1 MKFKNVILAL
11 SFGSFLALPTAM
23 AQGFDF
29 TEDEGFTFTEEEI
42 QAENQ
47 RALQS
52 LISDGARY
60 LSESRQAYRHIISS
74 INTLCNDITKRNDW
88 INATL
93 ITSPATHHKAGLN
106 YIMDRYPF
114 APDSGQFLEGV
125 LSRSVLKKAKPNLTS
140 AQYNEIERIIT
151 RCEALV
157 KWYSGTLAKTCAA
170 FDDDFLK
177 ILQQTARFREDI
189 QLSNIQP
196 IDRDFDRMYSYFTY
210 NGDTPVLHELL
221 KYAAYKSSCKSIAN
235 EWVKY
240 FGSSPDAAKIDLFLN
255 WAVFASGNY
264 TGPYF
269 GLRKEINMNGLMSPD
284 MYLVVRNGK
293 TTYANTEK
301 ARYMQYYVSFF
312 DPWTDQYIDS
322 VNELGSYLRKD
333 VEKVFDEAEALA
345 EVGGKDSTKEDE
357 LYRNLVKSSIPN
369 MCVPLVDM
377 SDMMIDLEE
386 VVKKKTNFM
395 TNTRRFREGGN
406 RTLLQKADIQVQRA
420 HDRFQQIHKHC
431 LEFVNN
437 K

>member
-42 QAENQ
+42 QAEDQ

-60 LSESRQAYRHIISS
+60 LSESRQAYRRIIST
-74 INTLCNDITKRNDW
+74 INALCNDITKRNDW

-106 YIMDRYPF
+106 NIMDRYPF

-157 KWYSGTLAKTCAA
+157 KWYSGTLAQTCAT
-170 FDDDFLK
+170 FDDDFMK
-177 ILQQTARFREDI
+177 TLQQTARFREDI
-189 QLSNIQP
+189 QRSDIQP
-196 IDRDFDRMYSYFTY
+196 IDRDFGRMYDYFTY
-210 NGDTPVLHELL
+210 KGDTPVLRELL
-221 KYAAYKSSCKSIAN
+221 KYASRKDYCKSIAN
-235 EWVKY
+235 EWIKY
-240 FGSSPDAAKIDLFLN
+240 FGTSPDAVKIDFFLN
-255 WAVFASGNY
+255 WAVFAYGNY

-293 TTYANTEK
+293 TTYAYTQM

-322 VNELGSYLRKD
+322 VNELGAYLRKD

-357 LYRNLVKSSIPN
+357 LYRNLVISSIPN

-395 TNTRRFREGGN
+395 TNTRSFRESGN
-406 RTLLQKADIQVQRA
+406 RTLLEKADSQVRRA
-420 HDRFQQIHKHC
+420 YDSFQTIHKNC
-431 LEFVNN
+431 LEFV
-437 K
+437 KK

>member
-1 MKFKNVILAL
+1 
-11 SFGSFLALPTAM
+11 
-23 AQGFDF
+23 
-29 TEDEGFTFTEEEI
+29 
-42 QAENQ
+42 
-47 RALQS
+47 
-52 LISDGARY
+52 
-60 LSESRQAYRHIISS
+60 
-74 INTLCNDITKRNDW
+74 
-88 INATL
+88 
-93 ITSPATHHKAGLN
+93 
-106 YIMDRYPF
+106 
-114 APDSGQFLEGV
+114 
-125 LSRSVLKKAKPNLTS
+125 VLKKAKPNLTS

-189 QLSNIQP
+189 QRSHIEP
-196 IDRDFDRMYSYFTY
+196 IDRDFERMYDYFTY

-221 KYAAYKSSCKSIAN
+221 KYSAYKSSCKSIAN

-269 GLRKEINMNGLMSPD
+269 GLRREINMNGLMSPD

-293 TTYANTEK
+293 TTYANTAN

-357 LYRNLVKSSIPN
+357 LYRNLVTSSIPN

-377 SDMMIDLEE
+377 SDMLIDLEE

-395 TNTRRFREGGN
+395 TNTRRFREDGN
-406 RTLLQKADIQVQRA
+406 RTLLQKADSQVRRA
-420 HDRFQQIHKHC
+420 YDRFQTIHKNC
-431 LEFVNN
+431 LEYV
-437 K
+437 KK